1 MVKME
6 AFLIRDP
13 AIVAEAQTIGLDKNG
28 GILHFIVC
36 KLYLNK
42 KESRKLG
49 PEILKSTA
57 GDFTIHRA

>member
-6 AFLIRDP
+6 VLLIRDP
-13 AIVAEAQTIGLDKNG
+13 AVVTEAQTIGLDKNG
-28 GILHFIVC
+28 GVLYFMVY

-42 KESRKLG
+42 KESRLLG

-57 GDFTIHRA
+57 GEFDSS